1 MREHERWAAWPLVV
15 VLLVGAGALCRG
27 ADERGGDV
35 PVPDGPL
42 PVVAPAAEVRAMTSS
57 RLAGGFS
64 WMIPYIGYEPDLDA
78 GEVPEREP
86 VAAGTAIAAAVPRA
100 WPEQLSPEQLDQVY
114 ALAGVPGE
122 WRADLAAIAACE
134 SRLRPGAVGDG
145 GNSLGLHQLW
155 TGWFAVGE
163 DPMDPVTN
171 ARVAVRVRERRGRF
185 GGAGGW
191 TCADLEGIE

>member
-1 MREHERWAAWPLVV
+1 MSAEARPTAAMS
-15 VLLVGAGALCRG
+15 
-27 ADERGGDV
+27 
-35 PVPDGPL
+35 
-42 PVVAPAAEVRAMTSS
+42 AEVRQTPPTS

-171 ARVAVRVRERRGRF
+171 ARVALRVREVRGRF
-185 GGAGGW
+185 GGGGGW
-191 TCADLEGIE
+191 TCADLLGIE